1 MTTLRKIA
9 TISPMAA
16 FVATLVLVSARPAFA
31 QGAPSRLEQI
41 PYSPRLQPNSGQT
54 TTYFE
59 FPFQKLKEVVP
70 ALKGLKYDANQEQ
83 LNSILAQV
91 AKTIAMVLPKLPDLV
106 SRENIS
112 GFQAPQSLSNPG
124 GLANSQPWNRQF
136 RYLILCHHNLDGSTT
151 IEELRT
157 DSKGHPADS
166 QGQFRAPHGYG
177 FAYQWLFFSSA
188 NQPEFRFRY
197 LGQQDKDGRKTFA
210 IGFAQVPSKVTNPAF
225 FQSAEK
231 VAPFYYQGVL
241 WVDQSTFNIVR
252 LRTDLLTALP
262 DLNLR
267 QLTTEL
273 SFRSVHIHDVD
284 AEFWLPREVSI
295 SSDQGGGPMDE
306 NHRYS
311 DYHLYHATARISP
324 SPVTSN

>member
-1 MTTLRKIA
+1 MTTLGKIA
-9 TISPMAA
+9 ALRPMAA
-16 FVATLVLVSARPAFA
+16 FTAALALATAGPVSA

-41 PYSPRLQPNSGQT
+41 PYSPTLQPASGQT
-54 TTYFE
+54 TNYFE
-59 FPFQKLKEVVP
+59 FPFQRLKEVVP
-70 ALKGLKYDANQEQ
+70 ALKGLKYDASQEQ

-91 AKTIAMVLPKLPDLV
+91 AKTIANVLPRLPDLV
-106 SRENIS
+106 SREDIS
-112 GFQAPQSLSNPG
+112 GFQAPGSLSTAG

-136 RYLILCHHNLDGSTT
+136 RYLILCHHNPDGSTT

-157 DSKGHPADS
+157 DSKGRPADS

-197 LGQQDKDGRKTFA
+197 LGQQDKDGRKTFVIA
-210 IGFAQVPSKVTNPAF
+210 FAQVPAKVTNPAL
-225 FQSAEK
+225 FQSEKK

-241 WVDQSTFNIVR
+241 WVDQSTFDIVR

-273 SFRSVHIHDVD
+273 SFRLVHIHDID
-284 AEFWLPREVSI
+284 AEFWLPSGVSI
-295 SSDQGGGPMDE
+295 SSDQGGGPTDE

-311 DYHLYHATARISP
+311 DYHLYHATTRILLSP
-324 SPVTSN
+324 AN